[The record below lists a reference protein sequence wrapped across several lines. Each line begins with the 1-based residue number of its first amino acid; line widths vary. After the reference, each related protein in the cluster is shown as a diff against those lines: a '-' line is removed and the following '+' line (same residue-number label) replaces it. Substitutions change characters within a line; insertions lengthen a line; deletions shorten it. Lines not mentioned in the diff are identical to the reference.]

1 MSSVRG
7 FKIKNLT
14 YYFLNNV
21 ISIKHFDLDNI
32 KIDEKSHKN
41 IFIQLIGY
49 VAPNSLKP
57 LHIAIKKAN
66 GYKDERYEKNYLT
79 LVHSH
84 NDKNKLCSQ
93 KRAKKKLIPGLKNI
107 GLKNINKK

>member
-1 MSSVRG
+1 MSSARG
-7 FKIKNLT
+7 FEIKNLT
-14 YYFLNNV
+14 YYFLNDV
-21 ISIKHFDLDNI
+21 ISIKHFDPDNI

-57 LHIAIKKAN
+57 FHIAINKAN
-66 GYKDERYEKNYLT
+66 AYNDERYEKNYLT
-79 LVHSH
+79 LVYTH
-84 NDKNKLCSQ
+84 NDKGRLCSQ
-93 KRAKKKLIPGLKNI
+93 KRAKKKCIPGLKNI